1 MKLRLSFVFLFIL
14 VSFILV
20 IFYKSLFEERNYIPK
35 NINNKIENI
44 SIKEFNTDNNIFIKN
59 LFEEE
64 KLIAI
69 NIWASWCIP
78 CRQEHQYIKN
88 LAEIN
93 NLNLVGLNYKDKII
107 NAEKFL
113 EQLGN
118 PFDII
123 LSDTDGTKSIFLGA
137 YGVPETLI
145 LDSELKILNKYIGP
159 INSKI
164 SGPSSARLP
173 KTKPLYIAVRGIFTK
188 SSSSFSRKP
197 FSYPFG

>member
-1 MKLRLSFVFLFIL
+1 
-14 VSFILV
+14 V

-59 LFEEE
+59 LFEKE

-93 NLNLVGLNYKDKII
+93 NLNLVGLNYKDKKN

-145 LDSELKILNKYIGP
+145 LDSELKILRKYIGP

-164 SGPSSARLP
+164 VEEIKNLAE
-173 KTKPLYIAVRGIFTK
+173 
-188 SSSSFSRKP
+188 
-197 FSYPFG
+197 

>member
-44 SIKEFNTDNNIFIKN
+44 SIKEFNSDNNIFIKN

-88 LAEIN
+88 LTEIN
-93 NLNLVGLNYKDKII
+93 NLNLVGLNYKDKTN

-145 LDSELKILNKYIGP
+145 LDSELKILKKYIGP

-164 SGPSSARLP
+164 VDEIKNLAE
-173 KTKPLYIAVRGIFTK
+173 
-188 SSSSFSRKP
+188 
-197 FSYPFG
+197 